1 MLSLPLCVIGML
13 CCNSNNEFNEKS
25 DTSLSDEES
34 EVLDFL
40 TEVEMNYIKNFFNLS
55 DKTYLEY
62 HLDRL
67 FTIKIEKK

>member
-1 MLSLPLCVIGML
+1 MDQFFENIFVLITEVKTIIAIIFLLSLPLCVIGML

-40 TEVEMNYIKNFFNLS
+40 TEVEMNYIKNF
-55 DKTYLEY
+55 
-62 HLDRL
+62 
-67 FTIKIEKK
+67 